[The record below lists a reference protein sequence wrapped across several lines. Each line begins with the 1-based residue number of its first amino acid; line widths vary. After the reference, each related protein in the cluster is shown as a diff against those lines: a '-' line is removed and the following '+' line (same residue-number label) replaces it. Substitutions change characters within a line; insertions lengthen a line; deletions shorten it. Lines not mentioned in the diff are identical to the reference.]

1 MKILAIRIKNLASLE
16 GNTEIDFTAEPL
28 CSAGIFAITGATGAG
43 KSTIL
48 DALCLALY
56 GKTPRYLQAK
66 ETGIDI
72 FDVQGSTLSQGD
84 VRSILRDGTAEGSA
98 EVDFIG
104 IDGQHYRATWSVR
117 RARNKAEGSMQ
128 ADLIT
133 LKNITSNVDIPGKK
147 QETLNEIAR
156 LVGLNF
162 EQFTRSVL
170 LAQGDFT
177 AFMKASKDEKSS
189 LLEKLTGT
197 HIYSE
202 ISKKIF
208 EKYKVEEQQLRDLNF
223 RKEGVVIL
231 TDEEQKTLVEEQG
244 SLEIQI
250 KSLEKEIEILA
261 AEITWQEQLSQLQTN
276 HQNALTTLQSA
287 NEVKINA
294 LPRRQKLIVTEL
306 VQQTRSWVDAL
317 KHAQNQHAEKTT
329 NLVTLKET
337 IKSLEQKK
345 ETLDNQIE
353 ASGTVLIANNKALN
367 DALPLLEQA
376 KKLDTLIAEKREQL
390 EKAKQEVEDAIATVN
405 QQQKVLTE
413 KQTEFFE
420 ISAQIKVITDWKT
433 ENKERSPIAEN
444 KDIILSKLQDAQ
456 KLLEIFQSS
465 TTALNQLQNQI
476 KTDETKKLEIESNL
490 EKKDL
495 DCENLKKSYTVKA
508 KELLLVPIENLQLN
522 KIAIDYTVENAIKA
536 QAHWS
541 LLYNALIELDILKH
555 KQVKDQSDYQTNQQT
570 LQQLAQQQLLENA
583 KKETASQ
590 LLQQARLASAEN
602 VESLRKGL
610 TDSEPCPVCG
620 STDHPYADHNPYLE
634 NVLSALTDAYNEKE
648 LIYLNSFRKHN
659 ALEQAFQTLQQT
671 IQNQEEAIKTKQ
683 SELENKKQVWEQF
696 DIAKE
701 SITLSDAKKADW
713 IEEKLRVL
721 KTKQADLFAKIQ
733 AHAIQKQQLETDKNK
748 IDALKEIVEG
758 LANQVKDLKSKLS
771 LYQEQL
777 SSKTTERDKATSDL
791 IGVQQLLSPYFITSD
806 WMDSW
811 KATPIAFTESIAD
824 FAQAWKEYTEKLE
837 QYARQKSALEATL
850 KELKSQSQN
859 LEAELT
865 KKTATYTTQ
874 YQSYQVLNQDRTNLF
889 EGKPAEQV
897 ELELKQSTVEAQHR
911 LDQFKEML
919 QQLSI
924 DLTKA
929 NTQREELDNTLTTLE
944 TDATT
949 ASNKI
954 ENWLRDFNHKKD
966 QLLTIE
972 TLYELLA
979 LHNNWIEV
987 ERNALQFIE
996 EEVTKATSILAE
1008 RKQSLDVHQQTA
1020 LLERPLDQLNELITI
1035 KKTDAEQQ
1043 KQKKGEIGFRLQ
1055 QNETN
1060 RAQIDGLLNSIEKQ
1074 ASITENWSKLNEIIG
1089 SADGKKFRQIAQEYT
1104 LDVLL
1109 GYANIHLL
1117 VLTSR
1122 YRIER
1127 IPATLGLQVV
1137 DQDMGDEVRTVYSL
1151 SGGESFLVSL
1161 ALALGLASLSS
1172 SRMKVESLFIDE
1184 GFGSLDPTTL
1194 NIAMDALERLHNQG
1208 RKVGVIS
1215 HVQEMTERIPV
1226 QIKVSKQQSGKS
1238 LVGIENIF

>member
-48 DALCLALY
+48 DAICLALY

-66 ETGIDI
+66 EIGIEI
-72 FDVQGSTLSQGD
+72 HDVQGSKLNQSD
-84 VRSILRDGTAEGSA
+84 VRGILRDGTSEGFA
-98 EVDFIG
+98 EVDFRG
-104 IDGQHYRATWSVR
+104 IDEQNYRAIWSVR
-117 RARNKAEGSMQ
+117 RARNKVEGSMQ
-128 ADLIT
+128 SDSIT
-133 LKNITSNVDIPGKK
+133 LTNISSNTVIPGKK
-147 QETLNEIAR
+147 QEILNEIAR

-177 AFMKASKDEKSS
+177 AFMKANKDEKSS

-208 EKYKVEEQQLRDLNF
+208 EKFRVEEQQLRDLNL
-223 RKEGVVIL
+223 RKEGVIIL
-231 TDEEQKTLVEEQG
+231 TDEEQKSLVEEQ
-244 SLEIQI
+244 SILEIQI
-250 KSLEKEIEILA
+250 KSVEKEIEILA
-261 AEITWQEQLSQLQTN
+261 AEIVWQEQLSQLQTN
-276 HQNALTTLQSA
+276 YQNAQTTLQTA
-287 NEVKINA
+287 NEEKINA
-294 LPRRQKLIVTEL
+294 LPRKQKLIVTEAI
-306 VQQTRSWVDAL
+306 QQTRSWVDAL
-317 KHAQNQHAEKTT
+317 KNAKNQHEAKTT
-329 NLVTLKET
+329 NLITLKET
-337 IKSLEQKK
+337 IKLLEEKK
-345 ETLDNQIE
+345 EKLNDEIT
-353 ASGTVLIANNKALN
+353 ASGTVLTVNNKALN
-367 DALPLLEQA
+367 DALPILDQA
-376 KKLDTLIAEKREQL
+376 KKLDTIIAEKTEQL
-390 EKAKQEVEDAIATVN
+390 QKAKQDVDHSTATIN
-405 QQQKVLTE
+405 QHQKVLTD
-413 KQTEFFE
+413 KQTDFTGV
-420 ISAQIKVITDWKT
+420 SAQINIITDWKN
-433 ENKERSPIAEN
+433 ENIERSPIAEN
-444 KDIILSKLQDAQ
+444 KEIILSKLQDAQ

-465 TTALNQLQNQI
+465 TTVLNQLQDQI
-476 KTDETKKLEIESNL
+476 KTAETKKNEVESNL
-490 EKKDL
+490 EKKVF
-495 DCENLKKSYTVKA
+495 EWQNLTKIYAIKA
-508 KELLLVPIENLQLN
+508 KELLLIPIETIQLD
-522 KIAIDYTVENAIKA
+522 KITIDNNVENTIKA
-536 QAHWS
+536 QAHWT
-541 LLYNALIELDILKH
+541 LFYDALTNIDILKN
-555 KQVKDQSDYQTNQQT
+555 KQIKDQSDYPVNKHT
-570 LQQLAQQQLLENA
+570 LQQLSQQLIVENA
-583 KKETASQ
+583 EKETASQ
-590 LLQQARLASAEN
+590 LLQQAILASAEN
-602 VESLRKGL
+602 VESLRNGL
-610 TDSEPCPVCG
+610 IDDEPCPVCG
-620 STDHPYADHNPYLE
+620 SKTHPYAEHNPHLE
-634 NVLSALTDAYNEKE
+634 NVLKVLKDVYDEKE
-648 LIYLNSFRKHN
+648 RIYLNSFGKHN
-659 ALEQAFQTLQQT
+659 ALEQAFQILHQT
-671 IQNQEEAIKTKQ
+671 IQNQEEEIKTKL
-683 SELENKKQVWEQF
+683 SNLEKNKQVWEQF

-701 SITLSDAKKADW
+701 ILTLSDEKKAEW
-713 IEEKLRVL
+713 IEGKLQEL
-721 KTKQADLFAKIQ
+721 KTKQVDLLSKIQ
-733 AHAIQKQQLETDKNK
+733 VHASQKQQLEVDKNK
-748 IDALKEIVEG
+748 NDALKEIAEK
-758 LANQVKDLKSKLS
+758 LDNEVKDLNSKLS
-771 LYQEQL
+771 IYQEQL
-777 SSKTTERDKATSDL
+777 SSKSRERDKATSDL
-791 IGVQQLLSPYFITSD
+791 VLVEELLSPYFASSD
-806 WMDSW
+806 WIAKW
-811 KATPIAFTESIAD
+811 KAAPVNFTNDIAD

-837 QYARQKSALEATL
+837 QYARQKSGLEATL
-850 KELKSQSQN
+850 KELKSQFQN

-874 YQSYQVLNQDRTNLF
+874 YQNYQVLNQDRTNLF

-929 NTQREELDNTLTTLE
+929 NTQREELDNTLATLE

-949 ASNKI
+949 ASHKI
-954 ENWLRDFNHKKD
+954 GNWLRDFNHKSD

-979 LHNNWIEV
+979 LHNNWIEA

-1020 LLERPLDQLNELITI
+1020 LSERPLDQLNELITI

-1043 KQKKGEIGFRLQ
+1043 KQKKGEIGFKLQ

-1060 RAQIDGLLNSIEKQ
+1060 KAQIDGLLNSIAKQ

-1109 GYANIHLL
+1109 GYANIHLQ

-1122 YRIER
+1122 YKIER

-1137 DQDMGDEVRTVYSL
+1137 DLDMGDEVRTVYSL

-1238 LVGIENIF
+1238 KVEVVGI